1 MKNLKG
7 KINMIKDEIEER
19 QKAID
24 YYSNL
29 ENKQEYQKDIS
40 DLIKE
45 RNIYQKFLEMLE
57 D

>member
-1 MKNLKG
+1 MKNLKR
-7 KINMIKDEIEER
+7 KIIMIKDEIEER
-19 QKAID
+19 QQAID
-24 YYSNL
+24 YYNKP
-29 ENKQEYQKDIS
+29 ENKQKYHKDIS